1 MNNHL
6 MLWPL
11 LVQVLLTI
19 FIFIV
24 LAKRKKQSIADGTAN
39 REAAALDNKAW
50 PEDVVKASN
59 NIENQFQTPVLFY
72 ALCLAF
78 VVNNGV
84 TAITLSL
91 AWVYAVSRIAH
102 AYIHVGSNYVP
113 KRLRYFMIGV
123 VSLIAM
129 AVILGL
135 QLAGL
140 Y

>member
-6 MLWPL
+6 ILWPL
-11 LVQVLLTI
+11 LVQVLLTLA
-19 FIFIV
+19 IFIV
-24 LAKRKKQSIADGTAN
+24 LAKRKKQSITDGTAD
-39 REAAALDNKAW
+39 REKAALDNKAW
-50 PEDVVKASN
+50 PVDVVKASN

-78 VVNNGV
+78 VVNQGV

-102 AYIHVGSNYVP
+102 AVVHVGSNNVP

-129 AVILGL
+129 AVMLGV
-135 QLAGL
+135 QLVT

>member
-6 MLWPL
+6 ILWPL
-11 LVQVLLTI
+11 LVQILLTL
-19 FIFIV
+19 FVFIV
-24 LAKRKKQSIADGTAN
+24 LAKRKKQSIADGTAD
-39 REAAALDNKAW
+39 REAAALDNRAW
-50 PEDVVKASN
+50 PVDVVKASN

-72 ALCLAF
+72 ALCLALML
-78 VVNNGV
+78 NNGV

-102 AYIHVGSNYVP
+102 AFIHIGSNHVP
-113 KRLRYFMIGV
+113 KRLRYFLIGV

-129 AVILGL
+129 AVMLGV
-135 QLAGL
+135 QLAG

>member
-11 LVQVLLTI
+11 LVQVVLTI
-19 FIFIV
+19 FVFIV
-24 LAKRKKQSIADGTAN
+24 LAKRKKQSITDGTAD
-39 REAAALDNKAW
+39 REKAALDNKAW
-50 PEDVVKASN
+50 PVDVIKASN

-78 VVNNGV
+78 IVSNGV

-91 AWVYAVSRIAH
+91 AWVYAVSRLAH
-102 AYIHVGSNYVP
+102 AYIHIGSNNVP
-113 KRLRYFMIGV
+113 KRLKYFMIGV

-129 AVILGL
+129 CVMLGV
-135 QLAGL
+135 QLAM
-140 Y
+140 